1 MKKYSKG
8 TTLIE
13 IMVSLALISVV
24 LIFMFNILSDLKV
37 EDRESTRGSE
47 DSVERASYTR
57 IIQNDFINLGL
68 KSISYC
74 SAPDSLFCYSFVFNN
89 NTTKT
94 LEIYT
99 KDDKGV
105 IIYDNEKWTLDSTT
119 FNKDKAKFC
128 YQESKQQD
136 PIHNS
141 QGVDAKFQ
149 LIRIYI
155 PTYLNPSTSRKLDLE
170 LTYTTENPVTITGI
184 SADCS

>member
-68 KSISYC
+68 KSINYC
-74 SAPDSLFCYSFVFNN
+74 SASTSLFCYAFTFDNG
-89 NTTKT
+89 TTKN
-94 LEIYT
+94 LEVYQN
-99 KDDKGV
+99 V
-105 IIYDNEKWTLDSTT
+105 IIYDDEKWTVDSTT
-119 FNKDKAKFC
+119 FNKDKSSFC
-128 YQESKQQD
+128 VQEKD
-136 PIHNS
+136 NY
-141 QGVDAKFQ
+141 Q
-149 LIRIYI
+149 LIKIYI
-155 PTYLNPSTSRKLDLE
+155 PTNLNPSISRKLDIE
-170 LTYTTENPVTITGI
+170 LTYATDKKATVNASIPKRC
-184 SADCS
+184 D